1 MKIEIE
7 DPGML
12 EYLPLLATIINM
24 AAKRNLPIPIKV
36 ALRDDGLPKAI
47 FLFEGNL
54 GPVIMDMEIGQSEKR
69 RGVEWSFGPMPL
81 LWMKL

>member
-12 EYLPLLATIINM
+12 EYLPLLADIINM

-36 ALRDDGLPKAI
+36 ALRDDGLPRALL
-47 FLFEGNL
+47 LFEDL
-54 GPVIMDMEIGQSEKR
+54 GTVTMHMDELSPWPELK
-69 RGVEWSFGPMPL
+69 
-81 LWMKL
+81 